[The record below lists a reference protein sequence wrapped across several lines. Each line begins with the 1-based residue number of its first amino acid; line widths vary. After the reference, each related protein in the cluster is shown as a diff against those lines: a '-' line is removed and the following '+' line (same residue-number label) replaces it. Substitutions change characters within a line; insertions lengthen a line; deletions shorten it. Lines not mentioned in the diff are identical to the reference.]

1 MRKKPTDTTYGASYG
16 TSYIWLA
23 WAGWMMK
30 VPPKWRPLKI
40 EDKPASGKVILGDSS
55 QAVAQIKWSNSVGRN
70 FDADQWLRQRI
81 KAVACDATTVENEPA
96 LEDFEQ
102 AAWLSEASTSKTS
115 QRSLWYG
122 YAPKAR
128 LLLEIVI
135 NGEIDEKTQKIFR
148 FRVLPSLRI
157 CDKKLATKWA
167 IFDVSFESP
176 AGFTLK
182 AKRLNVGDM
191 ALELT
196 NSKVG
201 RLLVR
206 QVYPASL
213 ALQRRKLE
221 KWVRSYP
228 HKEHRRYKSLN
239 EAEKWK
245 VESFERNIDG
255 LICRGQK
262 RLPFPLGF
270 CAPRFTI
277 SAISHDAGLDRLL
290 IAEYDGKK
298 PEADNIISDIISR
311 MNWARFE

>member
-1 MRKKPTDTTYGASYG
+1 MKKKTTE
-16 TSYIWLA
+16 YIWLA

-30 VPPKWRPLKI
+30 IPPKWRPLKI
-40 EDKPASGKVILGDSS
+40 EDKPGSGKMILGDSS
-55 QAVAQIKWSNSVGRN
+55 QAVAQIKWSNSAGRN
-70 FDADQWLRQRI
+70 FDADRWLRQRI

-96 LEDFEQ
+96 LEDFEK
-102 AAWLSEASTSKTS
+102 AAWLSEAGTSKTG

-122 YAPKAR
+122 YAPKAM

-135 NGEIDEKTQKIFR
+135 NGEIDEKTQQIFR

-157 CDKKLATKWA
+157 CDSKLVTKWA
-167 IFDVSFESP
+167 FFDVSFESP

-182 AKRLNVGDM
+182 TKRLNVGDM

-196 NSKVG
+196 NRKVG

-213 ALQRRKLE
+213 ALKRRKLE

-228 HKEHRRYKSLN
+228 RKEHRRYKPLN
-239 EAEKWK
+239 EAEKWE

-298 PEADNIISDIISR
+298 PEADNVVSDIISR

>member
-1 MRKKPTDTTYGASYG
+1 MKKHSDTYG

-40 EDKPASGKVILGDSS
+40 EDQLKASKMILGDSS
-55 QAVAQIKWSNSVGRN
+55 QAVAQIKWSRPAGRN
-70 FDADQWLRQRI
+70 FDSARWLRRRI
-81 KAVACDATTVENEPA
+81 KAVASKTTTVENEPA
-96 LEDFEQ
+96 PVDFEQ
-102 AAWLSEASTSKTS
+102 AAWLGQAGSSKTGP
-115 QRSLWYG
+115 RSLWYG

-128 LLLEIVI
+128 LLLEVVI
-135 NGEIDEKTQKIFR
+135 NGEIDEKTKKIFR
-148 FRVLPSLRI
+148 TRALPSLCVCERS
-157 CDKKLATKWA
+157 LATKWA

-176 AGFTLK
+176 AGFTIK
-182 AKRLNVGDM
+182 TKRLNVGDM

-196 NSKVG
+196 NRKVG

-221 KWVRSYP
+221 NWMRSFP
-228 HKEHRRYKSLN
+228 QKEHRQFKPYN
-239 EAEKWK
+239 GTEQWK
-245 VESFERNIDG
+245 VESFERDIAG

-262 RLPFPLGF
+262 KLPFPLGF

-277 SAISHDAGLDRLL
+277 AAISHDTQLDRLL
-290 IAEYDGKK
+290 IVEYDGKK
-298 PEADNIISDIISR
+298 PEADSTVSDTIAR

>member
-1 MRKKPTDTTYGASYG
+1 MKKKHSDTYG

-30 VPPKWRPLKI
+30 IPPKWRPLKI
-40 EDKPASGKVILGDSS
+40 EDKPDSGKMILGDSS
-55 QAVAQIKWSNSVGRN
+55 RAVAQIKWSRPPSRN
-70 FDADQWLRQRI
+70 FDSGRWLKQRI
-81 KAVACDATTVENEPA
+81 KAVASKSAKIDSDPA
-96 LEDFEQ
+96 PAEFEQ
-102 AAWLSEASTSKTS
+102 AAWVSRTDSSKKKPM
-115 QRSLWYG
+115 SLWYG
-122 YAPKAR
+122 YSPKAR
-128 LLLEIVI
+128 LLMEVVL
-135 NGEIDEKTQKIFR
+135 NNEIDEKTQRIFR
-148 FRVLPSLRI
+148 TKVLPSLRV
-157 CDKKLATKWA
+157 CDHSLSTKWA
-167 IFDVSFESP
+167 FFDVSFESP

-182 AKRLNVGDM
+182 TKRLNVGDM

-196 NSKVG
+196 SKKDG

-213 ALQRRKLE
+213 ALQRRKMD

-228 HKEHRRYKSLN
+228 HKEHRHYKQLN
-239 EAEKWK
+239 DTENWK

-277 SAISHDAGLDRLL
+277 SAISHDAQLDRLL
-290 IAEYDGKK
+290 IVEYDGKK
-298 PEADNIISDIISR
+298 PEADNAVSNIISR